1 MLKWIRSWKILKAF
15 IPRSQPVP
23 AIIDGFSLFYSLS
36 DILLGRGVE
45 HVFSYTSICNE
56 IFRFMDY
63 VTAKGIDIQC
73 ICRDTLV
80 DYDKLDTYAERGE
93 NTNNSILKSWETD
106 FKQRRI
112 IRVIIQ
118 E

>member
-1 MLKWIRSWKILKAF
+1 
-15 IPRSQPVP
+15 
-23 AIIDGFSLFYSLS
+23 
-36 DILLGRGVE
+36 
-45 HVFSYTSICNE
+45 
-56 IFRFMDY
+56 MDY

-93 NTNNSILKSWETD
+93 ITNNSILKSWETD

-112 IRVIIQ
+112 FGVIIQ

>member
-1 MLKWIRSWKILKAF
+1 MLKWIRSWKILKAV
-15 IPRSQPVP
+15 ITRSQPVP

-45 HVFSYTSICNE
+45 HVFSYTSIRNE

-73 ICRDTLV
+73 ICRDTLL
-80 DYDKLDTYAERGE
+80 DDDKAQEYAERTRDRYE
-93 NTNNSILKSWETD
+93 SVLRMWETD
-106 FKQRRI
+106 FKRRRI